1 MDISFRDAERL
12 WSGIWHKEKLVNK
25 KRRWL
30 MQLPSSD
37 TNEVD
42 LTKNKKTSSFSNAF
56 LAESFVR
63 RDEVSSQAVKRNIEC
78 NYKELYYTGERLRDF
93 HNYMVLSDLHIL
105 QSFFV
110 EPSNLMKFHLT
121 VDLLSNNA
129 LGLLANL
136 VTKGKIN
143 FERTRPIMKK
153 IIKNHFP
160 NILSASK
167 DGALLATLHQ
177 LCEILRNSENYKE
190 KQSSFMTPA
199 CSSTLPSIYK
209 ALKLLD
215 SMPIFALTALN
226 RKLHGKTVVPQFP
239 PSKIGYNKK
248 EFVNNIRKRC
258 QKLIL
263 ILNNENSMPEE
274 LLKAMSII
282 HLYFKYKTKISDI
295 FTAKFFSFSIETVIL
310 QNDILKALW
319 SIPKVTSHQM
329 KALQTI
335 LGVKLG
341 DDSSRFLNG
350 LKQYLIQ
357 YLLECDEIEIPTDV
371 SNVLATLNQSS
382 CIQPQICSN
391 ETIEEETEAILN
403 VSVELNQVV
412 SNLLSCTS
420 TDEKAAEDLASDD
433 DTNSNDFDL
442 VENDY
447 YCSNPVKCQQKQKN
461 GFSINDELETTGDS
475 MPGTSFISATIDRCS
490 DVLLS
495 DDSKSI
501 NNGFFKKI
509 KKEQGDIDDLRPLC
523 TDCRETSLPTTQES
537 KDCRD
542 ISIKELCD
550 ETSLVSYKLIGH
562 ILNSFLL
569 VEDRD
574 VGAATRQ
581 HLTGEA
587 SHSTTF
593 QAKKD
598 VLKAYG
604 ENVGMKVFMHSL
616 KDLLPSM
623 TKRCTQ
629 RVVKLMKQP

>member
-12 WSGIWHKEKLVNK
+12 WSSIWHKENLVNK

-30 MQLPSSD
+30 MQLPSPD

-42 LTKNKKTSSFSNAF
+42 LTKKKKCSSFSNAF

-78 NYKELYYTGERLRDF
+78 NYKELYYTEEKLRDF

-110 EPSNLMKFHLT
+110 EPSNLMKFHFT

-143 FERTRPIMKK
+143 FERTRPRMKK

-167 DGALLATLHQ
+167 DGALIATLHQ
-177 LCEILRNSENYKE
+177 LCEILRNSKNYEE
-190 KQSSFMTPA
+190 KQSSLMTPA
-199 CSSTLPSIYK
+199 CSSTLPSLYK

-215 SMPIFALTALN
+215 SMPIFVLIALN
-226 RKLHGKTVVPQFP
+226 RKLKGKMAVPRFP

-248 EFVNNIRKRC
+248 EFVNKIRKIC

-282 HLYFKYKTKISDI
+282 HLYFKYKTKVSDI

-319 SIPKVTSHQM
+319 SIPKVTSYQIN
-329 KALQTI
+329 ALQTI

-341 DDSSRFLNG
+341 NDSSSFLND

-357 YLLECDEIEIPTDV
+357 YLFECDGIEIPSDV
-371 SNVLATLNQSS
+371 SNVLATLNKSS
-382 CIQPQICSN
+382 RIQPQICSN
-391 ETIEEETEAILN
+391 ETIEVETEAIFN

-412 SNLLSCTS
+412 SNLVPCTS
-420 TDEKAAEDLASDD
+420 SDEKAAESLESDD
-433 DTNSNDFDL
+433 DTKSNDFEL
-442 VENDY
+442 VENV
-447 YCSNPVKCQQKQKN
+447 YCSNPVKSQQKQKN
-461 GFSINDELETTGDS
+461 DFSINDELETTGDS
-475 MPGTSFISATIDRCS
+475 MPGTSFISATTDRCR

-495 DDSKSI
+495 ETSKSI
-501 NNGFFKKI
+501 NHGFV
-509 KKEQGDIDDLRPLC
+509 QSPLC
-523 TDCRETSLPTTQES
+523 TDCRETSLPSTQAS

-550 ETSLVSYKLIGH
+550 ETSLVSYRLIGH
-562 ILNSFLL
+562 MLNSFLL
-569 VEDRD
+569 VEGRD

-587 SHSTTF
+587 SHSATF
-593 QAKKD
+593 KDKID
-598 VLKAYG
+598 VLNAYG

-629 RVVKLMKQP
+629 SVVKLIKQP